1 MKRLLL
7 AFVLIAL
14 PALAQTPQPE
24 PDFSSLS
31 RQEAMIP
38 TRDGVKLYTEI
49 FAPKN
54 ASGPLPFLITRTPY
68 GVMDDEHG
76 YARGLRVYQE
86 LVREGYIFVFQD
98 IRGRY
103 KSEGKFV
110 MNRPPRTDRNG
121 IDEGTDTYDTID
133 WLLKNVPNNNGRA
146 GILGISYGGFLT
158 VMSVLEPHPALK
170 AAAEQ
175 ASPADMF
182 LGDDFHHNGAF
193 RLSYGFEYAA
203 MMETSK
209 ENYAFQFDRAD
220 TFQWY
225 LNLGALSN
233 VNALYLHSALPTWN
247 DFVAHPNYDQF
258 WQYQAVWA
266 HLTEPKLPILNVA
279 GWWDQE
285 DFWGPMKI
293 YETLEKKDA
302 HNMNYLAAGPWN
314 HGGWSRSTGR
324 VLGDIDFGSNTSEY
338 YRANIQAPWFA
349 YWLKDKGTLPKEA
362 VTFETGSNRWR
373 QFDAWPP
380 RQGITRR
387 KLYLRAAHALSFDAP
402 GSETSN
408 RGQDANDFDS
418 YISDPANPVPYRHRP
433 IYPTYQGPGWGTW
446 LVEDQRFVESRPDTL
461 TWKTAV
467 LDHDITVAGDIV
479 AHLFASTSGSDSDW
493 VVKLI
498 DVYPETF
505 APNQTDEQKKMSGYE
520 LMVADEIL
528 RARFRNSFEKPEPTT
543 PNQVTPIT
551 VDLHTADHAFL
562 KGHRIMVQVQS
573 TWFPLYDRNPQKF
586 VPNIFEAK
594 DSDYQPATQ
603 KIYRSRANAS
613 YVELPVEE

>member
-7 AFVLIAL
+7 AILLTCL
-14 PALAQTPQPE
+14 PAFAQTAQPE

-38 TRDGVKLYTEI
+38 TRDGVTLYTEI

-54 ASGPLPFLITRTPY
+54 AGGPLPFLITRTPY
-68 GVMDDEHG
+68 GVLDDEHG

-103 KSEGKFV
+103 KSEGKFM

-209 ENYAFQFDRAD
+209 ENEAFHFDRAD

-225 LNLGALSN
+225 LDLGALSN
-233 VNALYLHSALPTWN
+233 VNALYLHNALPTWN

-258 WQYQAVWA
+258 WQYEAVWA
-266 HLTEPKLPILNVA
+266 HLTEPKVPILNVA

-302 HNMNYLAAGPWN
+302 HNVNYLAAGPWN
-314 HGGWSRSTGR
+314 HGGWSHSTGR
-324 VLGDIDFGSNTSEY
+324 SLGDIDFGSNTSEY

-349 YWLKDKGTLPKEA
+349 YWLKDKGTPPKEA

-373 QFDAWPP
+373 TFEAWPP

-402 GSETSN
+402 GSEVLG
-408 RGQDANDFDS
+408 RGQSADDFDS

-520 LMVADEIL
+520 LMVADEIM
-528 RARFRNSFEKPEPTT
+528 RARFRNSFEKPEPMT

-551 VDLHTADHAFL
+551 VDLHTADHTFM

-586 VPNIFEAK
+586 VPNIFDAK
-594 DSDYQPATQ
+594 DSDYQVATQ

-613 YVELPVEE
+613 YVELPEGE